1 MAIAFANQT
10 EVDVTTANTTSTT
23 SMTSTSGNAL
33 IAIVAIAAGATAK
46 ISSITDSAGNA
57 WVVPSASPNQNPP
70 ANFVSGSNT
79 YFAIAYALNAAAIT
93 SITVNISASKVFSYN
108 VVEFSGVATSS
119 AVDQSAS
126 SSNSTAT
133 SPLLTPSITTAN
145 ANDLIIGGMSANNNS
160 MTLGSAGY
168 TALTSMVPVSTMKGV
183 AAYQIVSSTGSYSIS
198 WTPGANAVS
207 GAGIM
212 AFQAAAGG
220 GGGVTYT
227 GGTLSMMGV

>member
-1 MAIAFANQT
+1 MAIAFVKQT

-23 SMTSTSGNAL
+23 SVASTAGNTL

-46 ISSITDSAGNA
+46 LSSITDSASNT
-57 WVVPSASPNQNPP
+57 WVVPASDPNQNPP

-79 YFAIAYALNAAAIT
+79 YFAIAYALNASAIT
-93 SITVNISASKVFSYN
+93 SITVNISASKAFSYN
-108 VVEFSGVATSS
+108 LVEFSGIATSA

-126 SSNSTAT
+126 VSNSTSA

-145 ANDLIIGGMSANNNS
+145 ANDLVIGGMSANNNA
-160 MTLGSAGY
+160 MTLGSAGF
-168 TALTSMVPVSTMKGV
+168 TALTSMVPISTMKGV
-183 AAYQIVSSTGSYSIS
+183 AAYQIVSSTNTYSIS

-212 AFQAAAGG
+212 AFQAVAGAPS
-220 GGGVTYT
+220 VTYT